1 MSLLPPTKLFSDRTT
16 PPQQIKYNM
25 PLTSVQSRV
34 SFTGRALWDLDLLYK
49 SRSSVEHE
57 VEKSEVAF
65 HIRALCCL
73 STSLESCVKHTST
86 VPPLSTAVVRL
97 EILRLLSPEETAV
110 GKGCGRDGSTA
121 VEIER
126 QSPEKGCGCHTFSD
140 GRRGWSSIWWW
151 PGSLCVPPESDA
163 AEMERWL

>member
-1 MSLLPPTKLFSDRTT
+1 MEASDIGKVVAEQGEVFRW
-16 PPQQIKYNM
+16 PQGARFK
-25 PLTSVQSRV
+25 
-34 SFTGRALWDLDLLYK
+34 
-49 SRSSVEHE
+49 
-57 VEKSEVAF
+57 
-65 HIRALCCL
+65 
-73 STSLESCVKHTST
+73 SLESCVKHTST

-126 QSPEKGCGCHTFSD
+126 QSPEKGCGRHTISD